1 MKVDTALL
9 EQAIAVLQALPS
21 SGRRQALAAL
31 LRQYPEAAE
40 LLRRRS

>member
-1 MKVDTALL
+1 MKIDPSLL

-21 SGRRQALAAL
+21 PGRRQALAAL
-31 LRQYPEAAE
+31 LRQYPEAAA